1 MIEKLKSLGW
11 TGLTV
16 AAIVAAVIYFPNFTN
31 QFQDIFWVKLMHGLG
46 AWAILMAILLVMN
59 RPFLREAARPL
70 RDQLEA
76 MCQTWLPKANG
87 HVPTL
92 MSVIRARRA
101 RKRAIKAAMSGEPLP
116 AGGNF
121 GETPTTPPVSSPA
134 PLTEAQSRALS
145 GFAIADAIY
154 QTGIILAVTWVIIY
168 G

>member
-11 TGLTV
+11 TGL
-16 AAIVAAVIYFPNFTN
+16 AIGAIVAAVIYFPNFTS

-101 RKRAIKAAMSGEPLP
+101 RKRAIKAAMAGEPLP
-116 AGGNF
+116 EAGPLSGK
-121 GETPTTPPVSSPA
+121 GTSGPPLSV